1 MHHDQPDH
9 KTSNHKSIRHLHYVT
24 RRARLLRHAADVI
37 DADLTGHPITPDDVS
52 RLLARSIPARDAQDI
67 ADAIRDLRAAGCMG
81 RDAEVDWLRGTAHA
95 VITDS
100 RRGGAR

>member
-9 KTSNHKSIRHLHYVT
+9 KTSNDKPIRHLHDVT
-24 RRARLLRHAADVI
+24 RRARILRHAANVI
-37 DADLTGHPITPDDVS
+37 DADLRGHPITPDDVP
-52 RLLARSIPARDAQDI
+52 RLLARSIPVRDAQAI
-67 ADAIRDLRAAGCMG
+67 ADTIRDLRAAGCMD
-81 RDAEVDWLRGTAHA
+81 RDAEADWLRGTAHA